1 MSTFFE
7 CLLMLLFFGFISIQ
21 ALKYFS
27 HKRQIRLES
36 EIENDLNEEF
46 PVSEDGE
53 DFLAW
58 AEELQL
64 EHDIVQRKN
73 Q

>member
-1 MSTFFE
+1 
-7 CLLMLLFFGFISIQ
+7 MLLFFGFISIQ
-21 ALKYFS
+21 ACKYFS

-64 EHDIVQRKN
+64 DHDIVQRKN

>member
-1 MSTFFE
+1 MSTLFE
-7 CLLMLLFFGFISIQ
+7 CILILLFFAFISIK

-27 HKRQIRLES
+27 HNRQIRLES

-46 PVSEDGE
+46 PASEDGE
-53 DFLAW
+53 DFLTW

-64 EHDIVQRKN
+64 EHDIAQRKN
-73 Q
+73 

>member
-1 MSTFFE
+1 MSTLFE
-7 CLLMLLFFGFISIQ
+7 CLSMLLFFAFVSIRVW
-21 ALKYFS
+21 KYFS